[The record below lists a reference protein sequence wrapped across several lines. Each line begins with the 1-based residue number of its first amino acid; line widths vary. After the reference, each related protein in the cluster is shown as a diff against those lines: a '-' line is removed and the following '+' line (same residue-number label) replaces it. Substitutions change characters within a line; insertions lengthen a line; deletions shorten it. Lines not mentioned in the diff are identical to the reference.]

1 MNLFCYRNSNNTY
14 SLFLSVWELF
24 FANDSSPPLQ
34 SFGHIRSCSLSQ
46 SVSVSVGS
54 CCSGF
59 PPPSLTH
66 TLSTH
71 PLPSSS
77 FPWGWCDAIVWEKGY
92 IVVVSAMLCF
102 GFLVTTTRVAELR
115 KKVNEGQGTTYCIHT
130 LLTSWVSY
138 YFPPSS
144 STSSFWLWTCVCVR
158 FRVCSWYIGYC
169 IWHIQYPPLLN
180 IAIFCN

>member
-59 PPPSLTH
+59 PPPPLTH

-102 GFLVTTTRVAELR
+102 GFLVTTTRVAEVR
-115 KKVNEGQGTTYCIHT
+115 KKVNEGQGT
-130 LLTSWVSY
+130 LLRWVSY

-144 STSSFWLWTCVCVR
+144 FGFEHVC
-158 FRVCSWYIGYC
+158 FRVCSWYIGSIHYLPT
-169 IWHIQYPPLLN
+169 YVLN
-180 IAIFCN
+180 ILCN